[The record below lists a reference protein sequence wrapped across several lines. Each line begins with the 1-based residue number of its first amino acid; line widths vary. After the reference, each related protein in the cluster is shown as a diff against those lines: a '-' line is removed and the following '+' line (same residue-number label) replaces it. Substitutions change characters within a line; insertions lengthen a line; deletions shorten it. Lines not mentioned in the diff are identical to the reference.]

1 MKISLALLV
10 NQNQIIGITNISQTG
25 KYFYFLFD
33 SGIKQLKFYERLMM
47 WALGCPLSIYNNRSL
62 HKKTFYEQFWSN
74 EFHELLL
81 I

>member
-25 KYFYFLFD
+25 KYFYYLFD

-62 HKKTFYEQFWSN
+62 HKKHFMNNFGQMNFTNYC
-74 EFHELLL
+74 
-81 I
+81 